1 MPRTPARG
9 RRRPATRHALDG
21 RGARRSHW
29 SVHRLRRVRSIVPV
43 VAVVLTVAALAA
55 GCSAGGGSAPV
66 PSFAGAS
73 VTIQARNIAFDPDIV
88 TLPAGQPLRLVLD
101 NQDAGIGH
109 NLHVFQG
116 STDIAQSPTVIGPG
130 TTTVELGTLAP
141 GRYQFQCTIHPS
153 MIGTVIV
160 EAGGVA
166 GPSSSDGVAPTD
178 APPSEAPSSGA
189 PSGS

>member
-1 MPRTPARG
+1 
-9 RRRPATRHALDG
+9 
-21 RGARRSHW
+21 
-29 SVHRLRRVRSIVPV
+29 VNRLRRLALF
-43 VAVVLTVAALAA
+43 VAVVLTASALAA
-55 GCSAGGGSAPV
+55 GCGGGQGAV

-73 VTIQARNIAFDPDIV
+73 VTIQARDIAFDPDII
-88 TLPAGQPLRLVLD
+88 TMPAGQPLRLVLD
-101 NQDAGIGH
+101 NQDTGVGH

-130 TTTVELGTLAP
+130 LTTVELGTLAP
-141 GRYQFQCTIHPS
+141 GRYQYQCTIHPN

-166 GPSSSDGVAPTD
+166 GPSSSDDVPPSD
-178 APPSEAPSSGA
+178 APSASDA